1 MSDKT
6 VLPSTIAPKQ
16 STQHEPTKTDRESGI
31 TTPTIISK
39 PYTSSYCHG
48 GRADMLSVR
57 HHHVPKL
64 AAQLAH
70 VLKSLIACNW
80 QESVAAL
87 VNT

>member
-1 MSDKT
+1 
-6 VLPSTIAPKQ
+6 
-16 STQHEPTKTDRESGI
+16 
-31 TTPTIISK
+31 
-39 PYTSSYCHG
+39 
-48 GRADMLSVR
+48 MLSVR

-70 VLKSLIACNW
+70 VLKSLIARNW